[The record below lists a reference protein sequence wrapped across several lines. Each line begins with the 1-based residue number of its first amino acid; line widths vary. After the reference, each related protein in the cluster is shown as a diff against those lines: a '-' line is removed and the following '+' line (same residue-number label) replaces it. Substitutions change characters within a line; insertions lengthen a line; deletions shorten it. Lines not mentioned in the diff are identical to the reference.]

1 MTDNRRI
8 LTWLLYGA
16 PVALGVVLGVG
27 LTVGEIVRP
36 GTALL
41 IGAAA
46 GVAEFL
52 TLRTVLKQTG
62 RLP

>member
-8 LTWLLYGA
+8 LTWLLYGG
-16 PVALGVVLGVG
+16 PVILGIALGVG

-41 IGAAA
+41 IGVAA

-52 TLRTVLKQTG
+52 TLQTVLKQTG